1 MLPLILG
8 LMCGAPPTEISR
20 LMSET
25 TKRHQEAAEE
35 LRKREEA
42 RKAQIRYERE
52 KFDSV
57 VDDLYEELEKYEYLV
72 GSENM
77 QERLIDSL
85 DNVCYSLKIDRV
97 VFFEALL
104 KELKDYFD

>member
-8 LMCGAPPTEISR
+8 LICGAKPDEISK

-35 LRKREEA
+35 LRKKEEA
-42 RKAQIRYERE
+42 REEQINYERE
-52 KFDSV
+52 KFEAV
-57 VDDLYEELEKYEYLV
+57 VDRLYEELEKIECFV

-77 QERLIDSL
+77 QERFINSL
-85 DNVCYSLKIDRV
+85 ENISYKLKIDRV
-97 VFFEALL
+97 LLFEAML
-104 KELKDYFD
+104 EDIEDYID